1 MEAFTK
7 NRREK
12 DMKLTLKENININ
25 SLTLQHNIIL
35 QATTLIQ
42 GREGVLETEKR
53 IYLLLALVDMIV
65 QEDFLELCNSDERI
79 LTDILMEDV
88 EPFIDSL
95 KNENKDYIYAINYM
109 EEVFLEHCQQIWDNQ
124 HSIIGAIEAFLMM
137 IGSMSEEDK
146 KEALIETSKIAQQAF
161 DSRTKTLE
169 KETKEVNSKL
179 EQLVQQYQR
188 QSTDNSK
195 GDDTK

>member
-1 MEAFTK
+1 
-7 NRREK
+7 
-12 DMKLTLKENININ
+12 MKLTLKENININ

-95 KNENKDYIYAINYM
+95 KSENKDYAYAINYM
-109 EEVFLEHCQQIWDNQ
+109 EEVFLEHCQQVWDNQ
-124 HSIIGAIEAFLMM
+124 HSIMGAIDAFLTM

>member
-1 MEAFTK
+1 
-7 NRREK
+7 
-12 DMKLTLKENININ
+12 MKLTLKENININ

-65 QEDFLELCNSDERI
+65 QEDFLELCDQDERN

-88 EPFIDSL
+88 EPFVDNL
-95 KNENKDYIYAINYM
+95 KNENEDYIYAIDYM
-109 EEVFLEHCQQIWDNQ
+109 EEVFLQHCQQVWDSQ
-124 HSIIGAIEAFLMM
+124 HSIMGAIDAFLTM

-146 KEALIETSKIAQQAF
+146 KEALVETSKIAQQAF
-161 DSRTKTLE
+161 DNRTKTLE

-188 QSTDNSK
+188 QSVNNSK
-195 GDDTK
+195 ENDTE

>member
-1 MEAFTK
+1 
-7 NRREK
+7 
-12 DMKLTLKENININ
+12 MKLTLKENININ
-25 SLTLQHNIIL
+25 SLTLQHNVIL

-88 EPFIDSL
+88 EPFIDGL

-124 HSIIGAIEAFLMM
+124 HSIMGAMETFLTM
-137 IGSMSEEDK
+137 IGSMSDEDK
-146 KEALIETSKIAQQAF
+146 KEVLIGVSKTAEQAF
-161 DSRTKTLE
+161 DRRTASLAE
-169 KETKEVNSKL
+169 ETKQVSSKL

-188 QSTDNSK
+188 QTVAESVKN
-195 GDDTK
+195 DTE